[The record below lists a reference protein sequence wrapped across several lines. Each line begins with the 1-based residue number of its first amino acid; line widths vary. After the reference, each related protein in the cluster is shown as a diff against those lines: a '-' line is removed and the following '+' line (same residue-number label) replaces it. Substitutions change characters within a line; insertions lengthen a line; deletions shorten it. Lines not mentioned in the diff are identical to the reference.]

1 MLRLVI
7 YLKILAAAAPLVSL
21 LAYVRPATA
30 APSLWTQRP
39 AGWSI
44 AAALV
49 ALWLVLAVWALVRAA
64 QDRKD
69 RRSAEAWGR
78 RLRGLLDSTPLAYLV
93 IEPTGRVHSSDLL
106 RRWLGLAGSI
116 TNLQDLAPQ
125 AQASNEDH
133 SSGLSGPDFD
143 AVMAAIAALQATG
156 QAFTMV
162 LHTENADKTLQAQGR
177 LLSEDAIQSAAGR
190 QPAIC
195 LWFDDVTASHGTTEK
210 LRSER
215 HVLAYALDATSGLV
229 ELAPF
234 PIWQRDTNLVLRQVN
249 MAYVEAVE
257 ATSAK
262 DVVDQQVELIANPG
276 PTSPKAAAARAR
288 ELKAVQTRTET
299 VIIDG
304 SQRRLRIYDVPI
316 DGVGVG
322 GFALDVSDADEARGE
337 LQRFASAQRDML
349 DSLSTPVMFFDADSR
364 MSFSNAALAR
374 LFNLD
379 PTWLAERPS
388 HGDVLDQLRQL
399 RRIPEQVDYRS
410 WRQKQLDIYGH
421 ISGHRDELWHLPDER
436 ALRVIT
442 QPHPGGGAQIV
453 IEDVTQQLSL
463 ERSVN
468 TLSKVQNV
476 TLNNLHEGVALIQPD
491 GHLRLSN
498 IAFADLLGLT
508 SDWLAQEPDIDE
520 TINHALQLK
529 GMIEQRELL
538 QSQIRNM
545 VNGRIAI
552 EGELAL
558 QHERHVS
565 YSGTPLPDGSALLTL
580 IDVTDTRTKQKAL
593 EDSNTALA
601 RFNEMRSRFIEN
613 TSYELRTPL
622 TSIMGFAEML
632 EKGFVGEVP
641 PKQRDYLRD
650 ILKSS
655 QKLDAL
661 IGDLLDLTL
670 LGSKTVAIEK
680 QDADIIILLQEI
692 VRDAQSAADAKSLAI
707 SLETASLIAAGARS
721 VEMDRNRLHQALS
734 KVIENAIY
742 FTPPHGNILVSAKYV
757 DTDIILSVAD
767 DGPGMTESDQAQVF
781 DVFYRGSNNV
791 AHKGV
796 GLGLTLVRHIME
808 AHGGSVSLR
817 SIEGKGTRVDLRL
830 PHHLSLAPSSAR
842 SLFE

>member
-1 MLRLVI
+1 MLRRMTFH
-7 YLKILAAAAPLVSL
+7 KTLAAAAPLVSL
-21 LAYVRPATA
+21 FAFARPATA
-30 APSLWTQRP
+30 AALPWSQRP
-39 AGWSI
+39 AGWAI
-44 AAALV
+44 AV
-49 ALWLVLAVWALVRAA
+49 VIIALWLVLAVWALVRAA

-69 RRSAEAWGR
+69 RRSAEAWGM

-93 IEPTGRVHSSDLL
+93 IEPGGTVHSSDLL

-116 TNLQDLAPQ
+116 SNLQDLAPQ
-125 AQASNEDH
+125 VQSTSDDHAS
-133 SSGLSGPDFD
+133 GFSGPDFD
-143 AVMAAIAALQATG
+143 ALMSAIAAVQATG
-156 QAFTMV
+156 QAFTLV
-162 LHTENADKTLQAQGR
+162 LHTESGDKILQANGR
-177 LLSEDAIQSAAGR
+177 LLSEDAIQASADR

-195 LWFDDVTASHGTTEK
+195 LWVDDITSSHGTTEK
-210 LRSER
+210 LGHER
-215 HVLAYALDATSGLV
+215 HLLANALDATSGLV

-234 PIWQRDTNLVLRQVN
+234 PIWQRDKNLVLRQVN
-249 MAYVEAVE
+249 LAYVEAVE
-257 ATSAK
+257 AAHAGHVIEKQT
-262 DVVDQQVELIANPG
+262 ELIANPG

-288 ELKAVQTRTET
+288 ELKTVQTRTET
-299 VIIDG
+299 VIIG
-304 SQRRLRIYDVPI
+304 GRQRRLRIYDVPI
-316 DGVGVG
+316 DGVGVA

-364 MSFSNAALAR
+364 MTFSNAALAR

-410 WRQKQLDIYGH
+410 WRQKQLDIYGD

-491 GHLRLSN
+491 GHVRLSN
-498 IAFADLLGLT
+498 TAFADLLGLS
-508 SDWLAQEPDIDE
+508 SDWLAEEPDIDE

-529 GMIEQRELL
+529 GMIEQRQTLH
-538 QSQIRNM
+538 SKVRDM
-545 VNGRIAI
+545 VNGRKAI
-552 EGELAL
+552 DGELAL
-558 QHERHVS
+558 QHGRYVS
-565 YSGTPLPDGSALLTL
+565 FSGTPLPDGSALLTL
-580 IDVTDTRTKQKAL
+580 IDMTDTRTKQKAL
-593 EDSNTALA
+593 EDSNAALA
-601 RFNEMRSRFIEN
+601 KFNEMRSRFIEN

-632 EKGFVGEVP
+632 EKGFLGEVP

-670 LGSKTVAIEK
+670 LGSKSVGIEK
-680 QDADIIILLQEI
+680 QNVDIIDLLQETL
-692 VRDAQSAADAKSLAI
+692 RDAQSAADAKSLT
-707 SLETASLIAAGARS
+707 LTLDTTSLIETDVRI

-734 KVIENAIY
+734 KVIDNAIH
-742 FTPPHGNILVSAKYV
+742 FTPPNGNIVVSSGHAGS
-757 DTDIILSVAD
+757 DIILSVAD
-767 DGPGMTESDQAQVF
+767 DGPGMSESDQAQVF
-781 DVFYRGSNNV
+781 DVFYRGSNNI

-808 AHGGSVSLR
+808 AHGGNVSLR
-817 SIEGKGTRVDLRL
+817 STPGKGTRVELRL
-830 PHHLSLAPSSAR
+830 PHRLAPTPSTAR